1 MQFWE
6 LPSLSHHAGQKL
18 AWQEEAKNLTSF
30 LCRTASTPHVFRT
43 DSLQGLR
50 TKSSPFSTKSREVL
64 LHQAF
69 EEMSKSFH
77 LPQMNCRLL
86 ISYVRTVP
94 GFQIHLLF
102 AGGSHFC
109 LTARLR
115 QGLVFHL
122 WLCSTTTIPSE
133 IFQANIWLQNQFRK
147 TGGVQV
153 CYQVGWLREY
163 MCELGCIS
171 ALCWYAISIILKLKA
186 V

>member
-1 MQFWE
+1 MQFCEE

-69 EEMSKSFH
+69 EEMIKS
-77 LPQMNCRLL
+77 LPSSDELQAVDILCKDCTRIPASSSICRR
-86 ISYVRTVP
+86 S
-94 GFQIHLLF
+94 Q
-102 AGGSHFC
+102 FC
-109 LTARLR
+109 LTARLW

-163 MCELGCIS
+163 TCELGCIS
-171 ALCWYAISIILKLKA
+171 A
-186 V
+186 